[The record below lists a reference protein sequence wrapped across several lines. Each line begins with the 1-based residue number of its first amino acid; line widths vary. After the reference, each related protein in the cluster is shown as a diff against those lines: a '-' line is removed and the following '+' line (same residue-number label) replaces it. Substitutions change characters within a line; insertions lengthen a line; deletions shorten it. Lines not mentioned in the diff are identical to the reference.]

1 MHNNVFDNEKFVRIQ
16 SEEVKKRMSLFD
28 SKLYLE
34 FGGKLFD
41 DLHASRVLPG
51 FDPNSKIKFLKEF
64 KDDAE
69 IIFCINANDI
79 ERKKMRADYGITYD
93 MELVRL
99 INALREENL
108 YVSSV
113 VVTLYKGE
121 ASIDKFRSMIEDMGI
136 KTYVHYPT
144 KGYPTDIET
153 IVSEEGYGKNEFIKT
168 TRKLVVVTAPG
179 PSSGKLA
186 TCLSQLYHEH
196 KNNVKAGYAKY
207 ETFPV
212 WNLPLKHPVNVA
224 YEAATADLN
233 DINMIDSFHLEAY
246 NEKAVNYNRD
256 LQTFPILKNILE
268 KIINKD
274 IYKSPT
280 DMGVNMI
287 GCCISDDKKVKEA
300 SKNEIIR
307 RYLNAIVDVKMG
319 KCDIEV
325 AKRIKVLMNELKI
338 DESNRKVIKACHLKS
353 IKEKKEVIALKLP
366 NGKIITGKQTDILSP
381 ASSLFL
387 NAIKELT
394 GIPDDVYLLSPLVL
408 NPILDLKKKLGN
420 NKILHL
426 DEVML
431 SLSVCSVTNPII
443 NSALD
448 NMSKLNNLEA
458 HSSYILSNE
467 ELKILK
473 NLKINITCD
482 AVFKQL

>member
-1 MHNNVFDNEKFVRIQ
+1 
-16 SEEVKKRMSLFD
+16 
-28 SKLYLE
+28 
-34 FGGKLFD
+34 
-41 DLHASRVLPG
+41 
-51 FDPNSKIKFLKEF
+51 
-64 KDDAE
+64 
-69 IIFCINANDI
+69 
-79 ERKKMRADYGITYD
+79 
-93 MELVRL
+93 
-99 INALREENL
+99 
-108 YVSSV
+108 
-113 VVTLYKGE
+113 
-121 ASIDKFRSMIEDMGI
+121 
-136 KTYVHYPT
+136 
-144 KGYPTDIET
+144 
-153 IVSEEGYGKNEFIKT
+153 
-168 TRKLVVVTAPG
+168 
-179 PSSGKLA
+179 
-186 TCLSQLYHEH
+186 
-196 KNNVKAGYAKY
+196 
-207 ETFPV
+207 
-212 WNLPLKHPVNVA
+212 
-224 YEAATADLN
+224 
-233 DINMIDSFHLEAY
+233 
-246 NEKAVNYNRD
+246 
-256 LQTFPILKNILE
+256 
-268 KIINKD
+268 
-274 IYKSPT
+274 
-280 DMGVNMI
+280 MI

-300 SKNEIIR
+300 AKNEIIR

-420 NKILHL
+420 NKVLHL

>member
-1 MHNNVFDNEKFVRIQ
+1 MHKIGFDNEKFVKIQ

-41 DLHASRVLPG
+41 DFHASRVLPG

-64 KDDAE
+64 KDDVE
-69 IIFCINANDI
+69 IVFCINANDI

-212 WNLPLKHPVNVA
+212 WNLPLKHPVNMA

-268 KIINKD
+268 KIMNND

-287 GCCISDDKKVKEA
+287 GCCISNDNVIVEA

-307 RYLNAIVDVKMG
+307 RYLNTLVDVKMG
-319 KCDIEV
+319 KCDMEV
-325 AKRIKVLMNELKI
+325 AKRIKVLMNELKL
-338 DESNRKVIKACHLKS
+338 DESNRKVIEACHKKS
-353 IKEKKEVIALKLP
+353 KKEKKEVISLCLP
-366 NGKIITGKQTDILSP
+366 DGKIITGKQTDLLTP

-420 NKILHL
+420 NKVLHL

>member
-1 MHNNVFDNEKFVRIQ
+1 MQNAFNNEKFIKIQ
-16 SEEVKKRMSLFD
+16 SEEVKKRISLFD

-41 DLHASRVLPG
+41 DFHASRVLPG

-69 IIFCINANDI
+69 IIFCINASDI
-79 ERKKMRADYGITYD
+79 EKKKVRADYGITYD

-99 INALREENL
+99 INALRELDL

-113 VVTLYKGE
+113 VITLYKGGS
-121 ASIDKFRSMIEDMGI
+121 SIDKFRNMIEEMGI

-212 WNLPLKHPVNVA
+212 WNLPLKHPVNMA
-224 YEAATADLN
+224 YEAATADLH

-256 LQTFPILKNILE
+256 LQTFPILKNILD
-268 KIINKD
+268 KIIKKEV
-274 IYKSPT
+274 YKSPT

-287 GCCISDDKKVKEA
+287 GSCISNENEIIEA

-307 RYLNAIVDVKMG
+307 RYLNSLVDVKMG
-319 KCDIEV
+319 KYDYDV
-325 AKRIKVLMNELKI
+325 AKSIKVLMNELKI
-338 DESNRKVIKACHLKS
+338 KIEDRKVYNACLQKQ
-353 IKEKKEVIALKLP
+353 KKENKDVIALQLP
-366 NGKIITGKQTDILSP
+366 NGKVITGKETELLSCS
-381 ASSLFL
+381 SSLFI

-394 GIPDDVYLLSPLVL
+394 NIPDDVYLLSPSVL
-408 NPILDLKKKLGN
+408 EPILDLKKQLGN
-420 NKILHL
+420 NTILQL
-426 DEVML
+426 DEVLIAL
-431 SLSVCSVTNPII
+431 SICKVTNPII
-443 NSALD
+443 VTALD
-448 NMSKLNNLEA
+448 NMRKLENCDA
-458 HSSYILSNE
+458 HASYILSNE

-473 NLKINITCD
+473 NLKINITCE
-482 AVFKQL
+482 AMFKKI

>member
-1 MHNNVFDNEKFVRIQ
+1 MHNNGFDNEKFVRIQ

-121 ASIDKFRSMIEDMGI
+121 ASIDKFRNMIEDMGI

-212 WNLPLKHPVNVA
+212 WNLPLKHPVNMA
-224 YEAATADLN
+224 YEAATADLH

-256 LQTFPILKNILE
+256 LQTFPILKNILD
-268 KIINKD
+268 KIIKKE

-287 GCCISDDKKVKEA
+287 GSCISNENEIIEA

-307 RYLNAIVDVKMG
+307 RYLNSLVDVKMG
-319 KCDIEV
+319 KYDYDV
-325 AKRIKVLMNELKI
+325 AKSIKVLMNELKI
-338 DESNRKVIKACHLKS
+338 KIEDRKVYNACLQKQ
-353 IKEKKEVIALKLP
+353 KKENKDVIALQLP
-366 NGKIITGKQTDILSP
+366 NGKVISGKETELLSCS
-381 ASSLFL
+381 SSLFI

-394 GIPDDVYLLSPLVL
+394 NIPDDVYLLSPSVL
-408 NPILDLKKKLGN
+408 EPILDLKKQLGN
-420 NKILHL
+420 NTILQL
-426 DEVML
+426 DEVLIAL
-431 SLSVCSVTNPII
+431 SICKVTNPII
-443 NSALD
+443 VTALD
-448 NMSKLNNLEA
+448 NMRKLESCDA
-458 HSSYILSNE
+458 HASYILSNE

-473 NLKINITCD
+473 NLKINITCEPI
-482 AVFKQL
+482 FKKI